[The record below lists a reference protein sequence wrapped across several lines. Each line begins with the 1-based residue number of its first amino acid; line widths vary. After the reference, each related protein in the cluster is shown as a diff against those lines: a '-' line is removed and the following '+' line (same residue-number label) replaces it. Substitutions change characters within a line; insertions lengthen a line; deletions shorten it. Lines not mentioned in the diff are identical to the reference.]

1 MGQGVWHTNLGGH
14 PLSSQNINT
23 KFQKPDILKIC
34 KEVPCV
40 YKLSAMRTT
49 QMQMVGVRELAIEL
63 YATNPEIEHEKAAE
77 VLGIGVSTLRKLRKD
92 PDFWQGVYEYYMVEF
107 EGDVVAVL
115 KAMVREAKAGNVQAG
130 RLVLEHSGKL
140 QKNIN
145 ITIDS
150 PFEKWI
156 KGKEIKNVED
166 AEIVPDDVLEVPE
179 FTDLPPRNADNSPK
193 RAKEEI
199 KKLSRELN
207 KAKNQKKR
215 NKDRK
220 IWREWQKR
228 AKLAKVDPLPA
239 RRPTPGQRKAWEKE
253 IILKEKQA
261 LGRSQEQVCN
271 KNTPCKPKNQK
282 QDNPEP
288 ATQPNS

>member
-1 MGQGVWHTNLGGH
+1 MGKGVWHTNLGGH

-49 QMQMVGVRELAIEL
+49 QMQLVGVRELAIEL
-63 YATNPEIEHEKAAE
+63 YATNPEISHDDAAE
-77 VLGIGVSTLRKLRKD
+77 VLGIGVSTLRRMRKD
-92 PDFWQGVYEYYMVEF
+92 PNFWQGVYDYYMVEF

-145 ITIDS
+145 ITIES

-156 KGKEIKNVED
+156 KGKELQPVEN
-166 AEIVPDDVLEVPE
+166 AEIVPDDILEVPE
-179 FTDLPPRNADNSPK
+179 FDDLPPRNADNSPQ
-193 RAKEEI
+193 RAKLEYKRIEKEKI
-199 KKLSRELN
+199 KE
-207 KAKNQKKR
+207 KR
-215 NKDRK
+215 NKKRT
-220 IWREWQKR
+220 IWRKWQRR
-228 AKLAKVDPLPA
+228 AKAAGIKPLPA
-239 RRPTPGQRKAWEKE
+239 RRPTPGQRKEWEKK
-253 IILKEKQA
+253 IIRKEKQA
-261 LGRSQEQVCN
+261 SKLLREQAGNN
-271 KNTPCKPKNQK
+271 KTPCKQKSQK
-282 QDNPEP
+282 QVNPEP
-288 ATQPNS
+288 PTHPNS

>member
-1 MGQGVWHTNLGGH
+1 
-14 PLSSQNINT
+14 
-23 KFQKPDILKIC
+23 
-34 KEVPCV
+34 
-40 YKLSAMRTT
+40 
-49 QMQMVGVRELAIEL
+49 MQMVGVRELAIEL

-179 FTDLPPRNADNSPK
+179 FTDLPPRNADNSRK
-193 RAKEEI
+193 RAKEEYKRI
-199 KKLSRELN
+199 E
-207 KAKNQKKR
+207 KAKIKEKR
-215 NKDRK
+215 NKKRTMWRK
-220 IWREWQKR
+220 WQKR
-228 AKLAKVDPLPA
+228 AKEAGVKPLPA
-239 RRPTPGQRKAWEKE
+239 RRPTPGQRKAWEKA
-253 IILKEKQA
+253 IIKKEKQA
-261 LGRSQEQVCN
+261 SKLLREQAGNN
-271 KNTPCKPKNQK
+271 KTPCKPKTQK
-282 QDNPEP
+282 QGSPEIP
-288 ATQPNS
+288 TPPKT